1 MIKVS
6 GLNKYYN
13 KGKSNELHVINDTT
27 IELPDDGLICI
38 LGESG
43 SGKTTL
49 MNTISGLDNFAGGT
63 IEVDGVEIKKFG
75 DSNQERVRNEK
86 FGYIFQSYY
95 LLQDRTVEY
104 NLMISLGLYNISD
117 EEKEERIDYVLK
129 AVDMWRYKKRLVSQ
143 LSGGQQQRIAIARA
157 LAKSPRVIFADE
169 PTGNLDEANTMRIM
183 GILKKISKTCLV
195 VVVTHEKSIA
205 DFFADRILWISD
217 GKIED
222 DKEKTSQTSY
232 KFVEDTNL
240 YLGEYEKIHVGND
253 KINVESYTNVEMPNV
268 EIKLVYE
275 NGKIYV
281 SLGNAKNVEFLT
293 SDSEKKIIE
302 GKKPVIQLT
311 DVDDLEYSLEELEYA
326 KKPKLGLKEV
336 KNIALDNIKAMGK
349 RQIFLV
355 ASLLA
360 MSIMMVLAVQDI
372 LTIIAINEEEVVS
385 TDSHYLEVI
394 LEKDGLIQS
403 KAFLNA
409 KKEIFKEIKNNEK
422 LYNEIVLN
430 PKTSLSYTYTG
441 FVQLEN
447 IKTNMQKFTFVPI
460 DKLSEEKLIYG
471 RMPENDYEI
480 VVDRW
485 ALEQYINEANEISN
499 VINDIKHFLDKKVT
513 TSNRV
518 EFTIVGISE
527 SEEMNVYVKKDV
539 IIQISKY
546 TENYKTYSEYIA
558 NLDKEYSGKALGL
571 NENGN
576 YEILVSESVFLGSHN
591 IYATSAHPKIREYE
605 NVRDDYEN
613 FLHYYNNVMEYYDL
627 EAEGNKEY
635 LEEVEMEHQEKKDRM
650 DKYYK
655 KMLEHYGVDT
665 YEQCCEIR
673 SDSTGY
679 TFEKNTK
686 TGSVYTV
693 VGYFSDEL
701 KEEIGVEM
709 IIADEAED
717 MILADLLAHVG
728 EFYVYAENEN
738 DVKDF
743 FSTLPEELFESI
755 SYSITNPYDEALDQY
770 KEEKAEQFN
779 GRIIVTITIFVVS
792 MIILYFMM
800 KANAVQR
807 MQDLGVYRLI
817 GISKSS
823 IVGIF
828 AFENAVITTYTS
840 LVGAV
845 LATFATYLVSSI
857 PSLGVNIN
865 YPWYAFLLTVFFLY
879 VTNILVGI
887 LPIRKILKLPPAQL
901 ATKYDI

>member
-13 KGKSNELHVINDTT
+13 KGKKNELHVINDTT
-27 IELPDDGLICI
+27 IELPDNGLICI

-49 MNTISGLDNFAGGT
+49 MNTISGLDDFVGGT

-104 NLMISLGLYNISD
+104 NIMISLGLYNISE

-183 GILKKISKTCLV
+183 GILKKISKKCLV

-217 GKIED
+217 GKIEG

-240 YLGEYEKIHVGND
+240 YLGEYEKVQISND
-253 KINVESYTNVEMPNV
+253 KINVETYANAEMPDV

-275 NGKIYV
+275 NGKIYI
-281 SLGNAKNVEFLT
+281 SLGNTKNVEFLT
-293 SDSEKKIIE
+293 SESEKKIIE
-302 GKKPVIQLT
+302 GKKPSIELT

-326 KKPKLGLKEV
+326 KKPKLGLREI

-355 ASLLA
+355 VSLLA

-372 LTIIAINEEEVVS
+372 LTIISINEEEVVS
-385 TDSHYLEVI
+385 TDSHYLEVV
-394 LEKDGLIQS
+394 LEKDGLITS
-403 KAFLNA
+403 KVFLER
-409 KKEIFKEIKNNEK
+409 KKDIIKEIKNNEK
-422 LYNEIVLN
+422 LYNELVLN
-430 PKTSLSYTYTG
+430 PKTALSYTYTG

-447 IKTNMQKFTFVPI
+447 LKTNMTKFTFVPI
-460 DKLSEEKLIYG
+460 DKLSEDELMYG
-471 RMPENDYEI
+471 RMPQNDHEI
-480 VVDRW
+480 VVDKW
-485 ALEQYINEANEISN
+485 ALEQYVSGANEISN
-499 VINDIKHFLDKKVT
+499 VINDIKHFLDKKVA
-513 TSNRV
+513 TSNGV
-518 EFTIVGISE
+518 ELTIVGISE
-527 SEEMNVYVKKDV
+527 SEEMNVYIKKDI
-539 IIQISKY
+539 IIQLNKS
-546 TENYKTYSEYIA
+546 TENYRTYSDYIT
-558 NLDKEYSGKALGL
+558 NFDKEYSGKELGL
-571 NENGN
+571 GEDGN
-576 YEILVSESVFLGSHN
+576 YEILVSQSVFLSSYN
-591 IYATSAHPKIREYE
+591 AYSASNHGTIREYE
-605 NVRDDYEN
+605 NARDSYED
-613 FLHYYNNVMEYYDL
+613 FLPHYNNLMEEDL
-627 EAEGNKEY
+627 DSEY
-635 LEEVEMEHQEKKDRM
+635 RKGLENEYQERKSRMERR
-650 DKYYK
+650 YNR
-655 KMLEHYGVDT
+655 MLEHYGVDT
-665 YEQCCEIR
+665 YEKCCEIR
-673 SDSTGY
+673 DDYSRY
-679 TFEKNTK
+679 TFEKSTKSGNT
-686 TGSVYTV
+686 YTV
-693 VGYFSDEL
+693 VGFFSEDL
-701 KEEIGVEM
+701 SEEMGVQM
-709 IIADEAED
+709 IIADGAEEMLLPD
-717 MILADLLAHVG
+717 ILAYVG
-728 EFYVYAENEN
+728 EFYVYAENQDE
-738 DVKDF
+738 VKDF
-743 FSTLPEELFESI
+743 FSDLPSKLLEGI
-755 SYSITNPYDEALDQY
+755 RYSITNPYDEALAQY

-779 GRIIVTITIFVVS
+779 GRIIVTITIFVIS

-828 AFENAVITTYTS
+828 ALENAVITTYTS

-865 YPWYAFLLTVFFLY
+865 YPWYAFLLTVLFLY
-879 VTNILVGI
+879 VTNIIIGI

>member
-13 KGKSNELHVINDTT
+13 KGKKNELHVINDTT
-27 IELPDDGLICI
+27 IELPDNGLICI

-49 MNTISGLDNFAGGT
+49 MNTISGLDDFVGGT

-104 NLMISLGLYNISD
+104 NIMISLGLYNISE

-183 GILKKISKTCLV
+183 GILKKISKKCLV

-217 GKIED
+217 GKIEG

-240 YLGEYEKIHVGND
+240 YLGEYEKVQISND
-253 KINVESYTNVEMPNV
+253 KINVETYANAEMPDV

-275 NGKIYV
+275 NGKIYI
-281 SLGNAKNVEFLT
+281 SLGNTKNVEFLT
-293 SDSEKKIIE
+293 SESEKKIIE
-302 GKKPVIQLT
+302 GKKPSIELT

-326 KKPKLGLKEV
+326 KKPKLGLREI

-355 ASLLA
+355 VSLLA

-372 LTIIAINEEEVVS
+372 LTIISINEEEVVS
-385 TDSHYLEVI
+385 TDSHYLEVV
-394 LEKDGLIQS
+394 LEKDGLITS
-403 KAFLNA
+403 KVFLER
-409 KKEIFKEIKNNEK
+409 KKDIIKEIKNNEK
-422 LYNEIVLN
+422 LYNELVLN
-430 PKTSLSYTYTG
+430 PKTALSYTYTG

-447 IKTNMQKFTFVPI
+447 LKTNMTKFTFVPI
-460 DKLSEEKLIYG
+460 DKLSEDELMYG
-471 RMPENDYEI
+471 RMPQNDYEI
-480 VVDRW
+480 VVDKW
-485 ALEQYINEANEISN
+485 ALEQYVSGANEISN
-499 VINDIKHFLDKKVT
+499 VINDIKHFLDKKVA
-513 TSNRV
+513 TSNGV
-518 EFTIVGISE
+518 ELTIVGISE
-527 SEEMNVYVKKDV
+527 SEEMNVYIKKDI
-539 IIQISKY
+539 IIQLNKS
-546 TENYKTYSEYIA
+546 TENYRTYSDYIT
-558 NLDKEYSGKALGL
+558 NFDKEYSGKELGL
-571 NENGN
+571 GEDGN
-576 YEILVSESVFLGSHN
+576 YEILVSQSVFLSSYN
-591 IYATSAHPKIREYE
+591 AYSASNHGTIREYE
-605 NVRDDYEN
+605 NARDSYED
-613 FLHYYNNVMEYYDL
+613 FLPHYNNLMEEDL
-627 EAEGNKEY
+627 DSEY
-635 LEEVEMEHQEKKDRM
+635 RKGLENEYQERKSRMERR
-650 DKYYK
+650 YNR
-655 KMLEHYGVDT
+655 MLEHYGVDT
-665 YEQCCEIR
+665 YEKCCEIR
-673 SDSTGY
+673 DDYSRY
-679 TFEKNTK
+679 TFEKSTKSGNT
-686 TGSVYTV
+686 YTV
-693 VGYFSDEL
+693 VGFFSEDL
-701 KEEIGVEM
+701 SEEMGVQM
-709 IIADEAED
+709 IIADGAEEMLLPD
-717 MILADLLAHVG
+717 ILAYVG
-728 EFYVYAENEN
+728 EFYVYAENQDE
-738 DVKDF
+738 VKDF
-743 FSTLPEELFESI
+743 FSDLPSKLLEGI
-755 SYSITNPYDEALDQY
+755 RYSITNPYDEALAQY

-779 GRIIVTITIFVVS
+779 GRIIVTITIFVIS

-828 AFENAVITTYTS
+828 ALENAVITTYTS

-845 LATFATYLVSSI
+845 LATFATCLVSSI

-865 YPWYAFLLTVFFLY
+865 YPWYAFLLTVLFLY
-879 VTNILVGI
+879 VTNIIIGI